1 MNRRINHFLRESVG
15 LGLLL
20 IKLLIPGRK
29 FQLLSI
35 YFHNPS
41 PKLFEFIIKQLY
53 ANSYRI
59 IALEEFKNLIQEKR
73 LNEKIAIITIDDG
86 WKNNLELLEI
96 IRKYKAFITV
106 FITTSAI
113 EQGNFWFEYV
123 KKGKYQTKAAF
134 RRKKIHLK
142 KLDEISFYKELSSL
156 KLGVTLERSALTRE
170 EVVQMSSEPF
180 VTIGS
185 HSVSH
190 ISLPNISIEGQKKE
204 LSDSKKILEIWTE
217 RKVNYFA
224 YPSGDYSDNLK
235 SIAKECGYELC
246 FTIDTPYI
254 DIEKVDKLSIPRM
267 CVNDDAGNYEALSKM
282 YGIWYKVISH

>member
-1 MNRRINHFLRESVG
+1 
-15 LGLLL
+15 
-20 IKLLIPGRK
+20 
-29 FQLLSI
+29 
-35 YFHNPS
+35 
-41 PKLFEFIIKQLY
+41 
-53 ANSYRI
+53 
-59 IALEEFKNLIQEKR
+59 
-73 LNEKIAIITIDDG
+73 
-86 WKNNLELLEI
+86 
-96 IRKYKAFITV
+96 
-106 FITTSAI
+106 
-113 EQGNFWFEYV
+113 
-123 KKGKYQTKAAF
+123 
-134 RRKKIHLK
+134 
-142 KLDEISFYKELSSL
+142 
-156 KLGVTLERSALTRE
+156 
-170 EVVQMSSEPF
+170 MSSEPF